1 MIDLNKQKLAL
12 ADLTDLNWLKQRFFV
27 YPDQR
32 IKVKT
37 GEVIIR
43 QGEVNEKMY
52 FMESGST
59 SGYFKPEEG
68 EEFKVF
74 STGTNMMVGLYSF
87 FSHDH
92 RSYTTVKADEDTV
105 VLYVSRDQLPEKN
118 SPEYGLFLEHI
129 LPVIV
134 NEIYLRQMLM
144 INSVSE
150 KESVLKKLMESE
162 KMATLGQ
169 LAAGLAHELNNAA
182 SVIQS
187 KVEWIT
193 EHMKDYME
201 QKDSKGLYPYFLRS
215 LEKGQTKSSTE
226 VRARKEKIKELI
238 GVQENAAKKLAKM
251 NLTDEELMMI
261 NQKNDSGII
270 DRLGNYWEA
279 GLALHDINIA
289 ASHTTHVVQ
298 SIKELGAANRR
309 EHQNFSLLSSI
320 EKAHSLLTNQL
331 KHIET
336 SIDVHEDIKI
346 NGKEG
351 DFIQV
356 WVNLIKN
363 AAEVLNTK
371 QPQSPQIIIEASKK
385 GSLLHVII
393 KDNGGG
399 IEESEQ
405 SKIFQ
410 PSYTTKVSG
419 LSFGLGLGLSIVQKI
434 LSSYEGQIQLT
445 CQDEWTI
452 FNIQLPKQ

>member
-1 MIDLNKQKLAL
+1 MDLKKQKLIL
-12 ADLTDLNWLKQRFFV
+12 ADLTDLNWLKQHFFIFS
-27 YPDQR
+27 DQR
-32 IKVKT
+32 MTIKT
-37 GEVIIR
+37 GDVIIR
-43 QGEVNEKMY
+43 QGEWNEKM
-52 FMESGST
+52 FFVESGST
-59 SGYFKPEEG
+59 SGYFQPEEG
-68 EEFKVF
+68 KEFKVF
-74 STGTNMMVGLYSF
+74 TTGPNMMVGLYSF

-105 VLYVSRDQLPEKN
+105 IHYVNLDQLPAKN
-118 SPEYGLFLEHI
+118 SPEYGRFLEHI
-129 LPVIV
+129 LPVVV

-150 KESVLKKLMESE
+150 KERVLKKLLESE

-187 KVEWIT
+187 KSEWIT

-201 QKDSKGLYPYFLRS
+201 EKDSKGIYPYFLRS
-215 LEKGQTKSSTE
+215 LENGQTQSSAE
-226 VRARKEKIKELI
+226 VRRRKERIKELI
-238 GVQENAAKKLAKM
+238 GVQESAAKKLAKM
-251 NLTDEELMMI
+251 NLSDEELTLL
-261 NQKNDSGII
+261 NKKADSSFI
-270 DRLGNYWEA
+270 DRLGYYWEA

-298 SIKELGAANRR
+298 SIKELGAINRK
-309 EHQNFSLLSSI
+309 EHQYFSLESSI
-320 EKAHSLLTNQL
+320 KKALSLLTNQL
-331 KHIET
+331 RNIET
-336 SIDVHEDIKI
+336 SIDVNDSIKI
-346 NGKEG
+346 DGKEG

-371 QPQSPQIIIEASKK
+371 SPENPRIEIVAEQSGNVLSIA
-385 GSLLHVII
+385 V

-399 IEESEQ
+399 ISESER

-419 LSFGLGLGLSIVQKI
+419 LSFGLGLGLSIVQRI
-434 LSSYEGQIQLT
+434 LSSYDGQIQLS
-445 CQDEWTI
+445 CQGEWTI
-452 FNIQLPKQ
+452 FNVELPKQ